1 MKVFTTVEDDGEPF
15 AAGMSVTVPAIAVNP
30 LVVYSVPDP
39 TFVPPSAPQSPLD
52 VAEVAPVEPYLANGA
67 VAEFDMAMKWKLQ
80 AAPTV
85 QKPSLLEVTSFST
98 YMALELKITLW
109 VDWH

>member
-1 MKVFTTVEDDGEPF
+1 
-15 AAGMSVTVPAIAVNP
+15 
-30 LVVYSVPDP
+30 
-39 TFVPPSAPQSPLD
+39 
-52 VAEVAPVEPYLANGA
+52 LANGA

-80 AAPTV
+80 AAATV

-109 VDWH
+109 VD